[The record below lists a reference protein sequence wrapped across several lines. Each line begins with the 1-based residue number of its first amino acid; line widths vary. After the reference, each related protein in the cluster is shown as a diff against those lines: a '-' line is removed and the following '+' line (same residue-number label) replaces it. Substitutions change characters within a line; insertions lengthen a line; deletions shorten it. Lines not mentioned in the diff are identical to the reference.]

1 MSAFAIR
8 DMALAMSGLLVERI
22 GGPSVRPYQPA
33 GIWEDASLGKIGY
46 TPDKGEGLY
55 RRSLYTFW
63 RRIAAPTMF
72 FDASSR
78 NVCTVK
84 LPRTNTPLQAL
95 ALMNDV
101 TYVEAARKLA
111 ERMLTEGGETTDSR
125 LTFAFRIATSRPPTP
140 DERILLTQALAS
152 LKAHYEQDSA
162 AANMLIT
169 AGDSPRDLNLNA
181 TDLAAYTALA
191 NLILNLDETM
201 TKE

>member
-22 GGPSVRPYQPA
+22 GGPSVRPYQPT

-95 ALMNDV
+95 ALMNDI

-111 ERMLTEGGETTDSR
+111 ERVLLDGGETTDAR
-125 LTFAFRIATSRPPTP
+125 ITFAFRTATSRHPTP
-140 DERILLTQALAS
+140 EEAALLSESLTAMKSSFARNPEAAS
-152 LKAHYEQDSA
+152 K
-162 AANMLIT
+162 LISI
-169 AGDSPRDLNLNA
+169 GDSPRHPSLDPI
-181 TDLAAYTALA
+181 DLAAHTALM
-191 NLILNLDETM
+191 NLILNLDEAM

>member
-22 GGPSVRPYQPA
+22 GGPSVKPYQPA

-72 FDASSR
+72 FDASNR

-95 ALMNDV
+95 ALMNDI

-111 ERMLTEGGETTDSR
+111 ERALIEGGETNDSR

-140 DERILLTQALAS
+140 DERTLLTQALTQMQ
-152 LKAHYEQDSA
+152 AHYNQDPA
-162 AANMLIT
+162 AANKLIAT
-169 AGDSPRDLNLNA
+169 GDSPRDPNLNA